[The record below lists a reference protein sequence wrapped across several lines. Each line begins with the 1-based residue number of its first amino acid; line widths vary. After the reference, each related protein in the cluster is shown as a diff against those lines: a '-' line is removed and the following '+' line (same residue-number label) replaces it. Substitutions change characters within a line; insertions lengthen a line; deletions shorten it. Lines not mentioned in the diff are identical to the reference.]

1 MARVR
6 YPSDLT
12 DAQWGVLEPLIPAV
26 KSGGRPA
33 IHDRREIMDAIL
45 YVLRTGCSWRSLPH
59 DFPSWKTVYDYFRLW
74 RLDETWE
81 RVNEQLRVDV
91 RVRVGRQ
98 RDPTAAILDSQSTK
112 STEKGNPVA
121 MMVGKRS
128 TDESGTSWW
137 IRRDCC

>member
-1 MARVR
+1 MARSR

-12 DAQWGVLEPLIPAV
+12 DAQWVVLEPLIPAV

-33 IHDRREIMDAIL
+33 VHDRREIMDAIL

-74 RLDETWE
+74 RLDGTWE
-81 RVNEQLRVDV
+81 RLNDQLRVDV
-91 RVRVGRQ
+91 RIQVGRQ
-98 RDPTAAILDSQSTK
+98 GDPTAAILDSQSTK
-112 STEKGNPVA
+112 TTEKGDPGA
-121 MMVGKRS
+121 MMAGKRS

-137 IRRDCC
+137 IRKDCC